1 MDCMLHNRYY
11 LKTEKRQ
18 GRDKIQYLEK
28 NKEDGGKGDKERVTK
43 YLTNESRIMS
53 VHYISE

>member
-1 MDCMLHNRYY
+1 MDCMLHNTYY

-28 NKEDGGKGDKERVTK
+28 KRGGRGKK
-43 YLTNESRIMS
+43 
-53 VHYISE
+53 